1 MHSSLGTLHISNLSS
16 VRKGDPKRDVMPAEE
31 GVKLK
36 PGAMETLGKVAGGDM
51 RKAITTLQSAV
62 RLKVRC
68 AISGGLSIALQ

>member
-1 MHSSLGTLHISNLSS
+1 MSPICSFRANGGLSQ
-16 VRKGDPKRDVMPAEE
+16 PDVMPAEE
-31 GVKLK
+31 GVKLE

-68 AISGGLSIALQ
+68 AMSGRLSTALQ

>member
-1 MHSSLGTLHISNLSS
+1 
-16 VRKGDPKRDVMPAEE
+16 MPAEE
-31 GVKLK
+31 GVKLE

-68 AISGGLSIALQ
+68 AMSGGLSIALQ